1 MLLKPSAGGVPQPV
15 TAPAAAQKQLAEKV
29 VTPPIAPLST
39 DTGQSA
45 AARPLPPPATVSDN
59 RKAAATPPVR
69 SAASAP
75 VTRSV
80 RPPSVVPEPRQ
91 QLTQSAII
99 INGIAYQDDGES
111 VAVVNGLPVSA
122 GSVVAGA
129 HVEEIKK
136 DRVQFSRNGERFEVM
151 LEKTQ

>member
-1 MLLKPSAGGVPQPV
+1 M
-15 TAPAAAQKQLAEKV
+15 
-29 VTPPIAPLST
+29 
-39 DTGQSA
+39 
-45 AARPLPPPATVSDN
+45 
-59 RKAAATPPVR
+59 
-69 SAASAP
+69 
-75 VTRSV
+75 
-80 RPPSVVPEPRQ
+80 
-91 QLTQSAII
+91 TQSAII